1 MTEPKAQPGWL
12 VVDHFI
18 QGCTPEMI
26 DWWWVNMEKGYELW
40 CPDEHK
46 GFKWEVL
53 PPLGK
58 HIGALQIA
66 KESIDYGP
74 VRDLR
79 IAWLDPNTATP
90 EIKDWLIYKHVL
102 TAGGTGPGGGTPQIN
117 LTHQWEAVPGGCK
130 MRSTM
135 HRTPGPPPGAGGP
148 PPGPP
153 PGPHPSGKKPTGGGW
168 PAHNVAEVST
178 FKTFLPALYWMWQ
191 AIPDPAI
198 NRKSNFVLKK
208 DGSRLYYD

>member
-46 GFKWEVL
+46 GFKWEVP

-58 HIGALQIA
+58 HVGALQIA

-79 IAWLDPNTATP
+79 IAWLDPNSATP
-90 EIKDWLIYKHVL
+90 EIKDWLIYEHVL
-102 TAGGTGPGGGTPQIN
+102 TAGGTGPGGGPPQVN

-130 MRSTM
+130 MRLYNASHSGTTA
-135 HRTPGPPPGAGGP
+135 RRRRNLLPDLPLVPIRAERNPRVAAGPL
-148 PPGPP
+148 
-153 PGPHPSGKKPTGGGW
+153 T
-168 PAHNVAEVST
+168 T
-178 FKTFLPALYWMWQ
+178 LP
-191 AIPDPAI
+191 
-198 NRKSNFVLKK
+198 R
-208 DGSRLYYD
+208 

>member
-1 MTEPKAQPGWL
+1 MAEPKAQPDWL

-18 QGCTPEMI
+18 PGCTEEMI
-26 DWWWVNMEKGYELW
+26 GWWWVNMEKGYELW

-46 GFKWEVL
+46 GFTWEVP
-53 PPLGK
+53 PPLNG
-58 HIGALQIA
+58 HVGAIQIA
-66 KESIDYGP
+66 KESIDYGA
-74 VRDLR
+74 VLDLR
-79 IAWLDPNTATP
+79 IEWMDPNTATD
-90 EIKDWLIYKHVL
+90 EIKDWLVYKNVL
-102 TAGGTGPGGGTPQIN
+102 CAGGSPAFLKIPRKIN

-135 HRTPGPPPGAGGP
+135 HGMGGP
-148 PPGPP
+148 PPGVKLPP
-153 PGPHPSGKKPTGGGW
+153 PPPHPSGKKPSGGGW
-168 PAHNVAEVST
+168 SVHNISEVST

-191 AIPDPAI
+191 AVSDPTI